1 MPSLL
6 INTLDCLAFSLFLYI
21 LAVFRDHRRR
31 GGLPYPPGPPPR
43 PIIGNLL
50 DVPKDMPWFEYAD
63 MSKKYGKRTILETP
77 VRPQLKTAFQ
87 GDVICFRVF
96 SQVVVV
102 LSSLSALKDLLEKR
116 GQTYSERPPLPIAE
130 MYASYLFPI
139 SRHTIL
145 YL

>member
-1 MPSLL
+1 
-6 INTLDCLAFSLFLYI
+6 
-21 LAVFRDHRRR
+21 
-31 GGLPYPPGPPPR
+31 
-43 PIIGNLL
+43 
-50 DVPKDMPWFEYAD
+50 MPWFEYAD
-63 MSKKYGKRTILETP
+63 MSKKYGKRTILWAP
-77 VRPQLKTAFQ
+77 VLPQLKTAFQ

-130 MYASYLFPI
+130 MYASCLFPT

-145 YL
+145 DP